1 MAPAAPTSFNGCQL
15 SQSVI
20 SAEHIDPPPTNSDM
34 DANGGIKFRGCIWVT
49 YEGDGF
55 SVNVRTTNMTVQMIE
70 HMSDY
75 AVAEHVSVDGRQAV
89 TYHTSDDADLR
100 EDCMMNVQ
108 MTGGGLDMLVDNPAS
123 NRATGTQDSCEIVKR
138 IAGEIV
144 STFPTSA

>member
-1 MAPAAPTSFNGCQL
+1 M
-15 SQSVI
+15 
-20 SAEHIDPPPTNSDM
+20 
-34 DANGGIKFRGCIWVT
+34 T